1 MKLFATAA
9 ALAALVGTAAL
20 ADNNELFV
28 TQSGNNN
35 VIGNADQ
42 PATQIGTQ
50 NDATFV
56 QSGNDNSIGDVG
68 PNVANMGQR
77 GFKHTLEIRQSGNR
91 NKTIRYT
98 QTGEKNDMSIRQ
110 TGNDN
115 QLQLV
120 MQRGENNDADEIG
133 RAHV

>member
-68 PNVANMGQR
+68 PNVANMSAP
-77 GFKHTLEIRQSGNR
+77 LEPA
-91 NKTIRYT
+91 
-98 QTGEKNDMSIRQ
+98 E
-110 TGNDN
+110 
-115 QLQLV
+115 LQKVLASV
-120 MQRGENNDADEIG
+120 HANTFSYSVCDCTWSAELWSCSALYGYEQ
-133 RAHV
+133 